1 MMTLRFGTD
10 TDHFRVAAVPSGAV
24 EP

>member
-1 MMTLRFGTD
+1 MTLRFGTD
-10 TDHFRVAAVPSGAV
+10 TDHFRVAMTSSEVV